1 MTQIW
6 VRSTEYLHYTVWDR
20 NEAEPQNS
28 VRQTDIGRTH
38 SQNIRIVECQTDMGP
53 IHRKVSD
60 RQILDGPTH
69 RTSILYNVR
78 RIWDPS
84 TGQCQTHRYWT
95 DPLTEHP
102 YCTTWDG
109 YGTHSQDSV
118 RQRDT
123 GRTHSQNIRTLQCET
138 NVGPI
143 HGISRAFLV
152 VRKPQGARNCCVRTQ
167 GWKRLKLPDE
177 VTKDRKKYFT
187 MSFTNIIAFIITILF
202 IFRN

>member
-1 MTQIW
+1 MRRIW
-6 VRSTEYLHYTVWDR
+6 DPSTGQCQTDRYWTDPLTEHPYSTMWDGYGTH
-20 NEAEPQNS
+20 PQDS

-38 SQNIRIVECQTDMGP
+38 SQNIRIVQRETDMGP
-53 IHRKVSD
+53 IHRTVSD
-60 RQILDGPTH
+60 
-69 RTSILYNVR
+69 
-78 RIWDPS
+78 
-84 TGQCQTHRYWT
+84 
-95 DPLTEHP
+95 
-102 YCTTWDG
+102 
-109 YGTHSQDSV
+109 
-118 RQRDT
+118 RDT

-143 HGISRAFLV
+143 HRISRAVLA

-187 MSFTNIIAFIITILF
+187 ISFTNIIAFIITILF